1 MSDEK
6 PQDEIELFIVD
17 EETGETES
25 LLTAARPSTEEKG
38 LEPVAPA
45 VEERAPD
52 GASEEELGRLQQ
64 EVDRFKELY
73 LRKMADFENY
83 RKRQERE
90 MVEFRRLAN
99 SELLRDALPVLDN
112 LERALDAPAAEES
125 GLRAGVE
132 LVLRQ
137 FKEILGRYGLV
148 EIDPQGEAFDPTV
161 HEALGRHETADV
173 PELTVVHVLEKGYTL
188 GERLLRPARVVVA
201 MRAEGPADD
210 ALGSSSGGK

>member
-1 MSDEK
+1 MSDDK
-6 PQDEIELFIVD
+6 PQDDIELYIVD

-25 LLTAARPSTEEKG
+25 LLTAVQRAKEEKG
-38 LEPVAPA
+38 LEPVAPQVVVQPA
-45 VEERAPD
+45 DE
-52 GASEEELGRLQQ
+52 GASQELARLQQ

-83 RKRQERE
+83 RKRRERE

-99 SELLRDALPVLDN
+99 SDLLRELFPVLDN
-112 LERALDAPAAEES
+112 LERALEAPGSEGS

-137 FKEILGRYGLV
+137 FKEILGRFGVV
-148 EIDPQGEAFDPTV
+148 ELDPQGLPFDPTV
-161 HEALGRHETADV
+161 HEALARHETADV
-173 PELTVVHVLEKGYTL
+173 AENTVVQVLEKGYLL

-201 MRAEGPADD
+201 VRADNPR
-210 ALGSSSGGK
+210 SSPYGGA

>member
-1 MSDEK
+1 MSDDK
-6 PQDEIELFIVD
+6 PQDDIELYIVD

-25 LLTAARPSTEEKG
+25 LLTAVQRAKEEKG
-38 LEPVAPA
+38 LEPVAPR
-45 VEERAPD
+45 VEVQPAAEVPAQ
-52 GASEEELGRLQQ
+52 ELAGLQQ

-99 SELLRDALPVLDN
+99 SDLLRDLFPVLDN
-112 LERALDAPAAEES
+112 LERALDVPGSEGS

-132 LVLRQ
+132 LVLHQ
-137 FKEILGRYGLV
+137 FKEILGRFGVV
-148 EIDPQGEAFDPTV
+148 EIDPQGLPFDPTV
-161 HEALGRHETADV
+161 HEALARHETASV
-173 PELTVVHVLEKGYTL
+173 PENTVVKVLEKGYLL

-201 MRAEGPADD
+201 VRADD
-210 ALGSSSGGK
+210 PRNSSYGGA

>member
-1 MSDEK
+1 MSDDK
-6 PQDEIELFIVD
+6 PQDDIELFLVD

-25 LLTAARPSTEEKG
+25 LLTAVKRAKEEKG
-38 LEPVAPA
+38 LEPVAPPVDVQPA
-45 VEERAPD
+45 DE
-52 GASEEELGRLQQ
+52 GTSQELARLQR

-99 SELLRDALPVLDN
+99 SDLLRELFPVLDN
-112 LERALDAPAAEES
+112 LERALDAPGSEGS

-137 FKEILGRYGLV
+137 FKEILGRFGVV
-148 EIDPQGEAFDPTV
+148 EIDPQGLMFDPTV
-161 HEALGRHETADV
+161 HEALARHEAAGV
-173 PELTVVHVLEKGYTL
+173 PENTVVQVLEKGYLL

-201 MRAEGPADD
+201 VRADD
-210 ALGSSSGGK
+210 PRNSSDGGA

>member
-1 MSDEK
+1 MSDDK
-6 PQDEIELFIVD
+6 PQDDIELFIVD
-17 EETGETES
+17 EETGRTES
-25 LLTAARPSTEEKG
+25 LLTAVKRPKEEKG
-38 LEPVAPA
+38 LEPVAPQA
-45 VEERAPD
+45 DGQAGGEAPTQ
-52 GASEEELGRLQQ
+52 ELARLQQ

-99 SELLRDALPVLDN
+99 ADLLRELFPVLDN
-112 LERALDAPAAEES
+112 LERALEAPGSEGS

-137 FKEILGRYGLV
+137 FKEILGRFGVV
-148 EIDPQGEAFDPTV
+148 EIDPQGLPFDPTV
-161 HEALGRHETADV
+161 HEALARHETPDV
-173 PELTVVHVLEKGYTL
+173 AENTVVQVLEKGYML

-201 MRAEGPADD
+201 VRADD
-210 ALGSSSGGK
+210 PRSSPYGGA